1 MKKISSL
8 VLVLVFLVVAFGFV
22 LNTKQVE
29 YTKATYKNTI
39 EKSIQPLD
47 SPRAPEKNP
56 GKTKPCPKPPSKEQ
70 PSNPGGTQPTDPKP
84 PGDKPPQQPCSC
96 GSAPGTGRG

>member
-8 VLVLVFLVVAFGFV
+8 VLLLAFLVVAFGFV
-22 LNTKQVE
+22 FNTHHVE
-29 YTKATYKNTI
+29 YTKATYKNSI

-47 SPRAPEKNP
+47 THKVPGKNP
-56 GKTKPCPKPPSKEQ
+56 TKSKPAPTPPSKEQ
-70 PSNPGGTQPTDPKP
+70 PSNPGTQPDMPEPPK
-84 PGDKPPQQPCSC
+84 GPQQPCSC